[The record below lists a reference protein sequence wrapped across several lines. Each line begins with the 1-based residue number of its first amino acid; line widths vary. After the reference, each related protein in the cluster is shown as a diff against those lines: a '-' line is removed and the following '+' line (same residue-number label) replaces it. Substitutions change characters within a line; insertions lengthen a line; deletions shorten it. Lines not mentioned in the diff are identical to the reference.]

1 MHLFPFLV
9 YALTGCREVSK
20 VLESDQLQDFFEET
34 TDALSGT
41 YWVGFEHGGGHFGLG
56 RFELEE
62 GSFYGDVVSGDG
74 YRYEFELALQE
85 DGSLELADL
94 ETGDPADISFTWAGL
109 SGDVL
114 EGGYLYDGMEGTFAG
129 SLDNRRTEAAAET
142 LFDGAYEAVFWDG
155 EEEQGAT
162 VFIVEGGTFA
172 FDYAGV
178 DDAEYEGAGF
188 VTSDGTLVLEDVLAS
203 DGRVVMAEG
212 HIDQETYRLEGL
224 WRVGDRTGQLT
235 GRRAD

>member
-94 ETGDPADISFTWAGL
+94 ETGDPADISFTWPEHRSTHTPISIEKLTVRNAKTIL
-109 SGDVL
+109 
-114 EGGYLYDGMEGTFAG
+114 M
-129 SLDNRRTEAAAET
+129 N
-142 LFDGAYEAVFWDG
+142 VFQLLITVACKCSRA
-155 EEEQGAT
+155 QG
-162 VFIVEGGTFA
+162 IW
-172 FDYAGV
+172 
-178 DDAEYEGAGF
+178 
-188 VTSDGTLVLEDVLAS
+188 SP
-203 DGRVVMAEG
+203 
-212 HIDQETYRLEGL
+212 
-224 WRVGDRTGQLT
+224 
-235 GRRAD
+235 

>member
-1 MHLFPFLV
+1 MSAPRLDHLLK
-9 YALTGCREVSK
+9 AR
-20 VLESDQLQDFFEET
+20 
-34 TDALSGT
+34 
-41 YWVGFEHGGGHFGLG
+41 
-56 RFELEE
+56 
-62 GSFYGDVVSGDG
+62 
-74 YRYEFELALQE
+74 
-85 DGSLELADL
+85 LADDKKESKGL
-94 ETGDPADISFTWAGL
+94 STAAVAEVLRQMEDEEAHAAAHAAAQESKGGNLVVAVRARPPEPPGSESMLEFDGNSVTETGAG
-109 SGDVL
+109 
-114 EGGYLYDGMEGTFAG
+114 
-129 SLDNRRTEAAAET
+129 
-142 LFDGAYEAVFWDG
+142 G
-155 EEEQGAT
+155 ERS
-162 VFIVEGGTFA
+162 TFA